1 MKKTKTWDAK
11 YTIWKI
17 IDEVKEMETLREIS
31 SDYKELIYEA
41 LSEEEISE
49 ETLEK
54 IKYINGK
61 FEEKIGN
68 MAYIVQEL
76 KSKCEIVN
84 KEIDRL
90 TERLVKWHKNMKT
103 LQEYMKNEMLFVG
116 KEKVDTPIYTVRVKK
131 TESVEVDDKFLS
143 EAKEKKLNNLLRIVP
158 ERIEPD
164 KKAIKE
170 YINNGHELKHA
181 KITEKKSLNI
191 K

>member
-17 IDEVKEMETLREIS
+17 IDEVKEMETLRKIS
-31 SDYKELIYEA
+31 SDYKELVYEA

-76 KSKCEIVN
+76 KSKCEVVN

-90 TERLVKWHKNMKT
+90 TERLVKWHKNM
-103 LQEYMKNEMLFVG
+103 FVG

-170 YINNGHELKHA
+170 YINNGHELEHA